1 MNTTMK
7 KEELEKSLDRVNHWI
22 IAVDQKIS
30 IAIAVIVGFLTLSIK
45 PTSELL
51 LASWQKISGIDVALL
66 VIAMLLIVVGAFKL
80 FLSISPRVRSKS
92 KSLLYFG
99 TISNLS
105 LKQFKKSLANSKNST
120 YEIDLIEQIHT
131 NSIIAKKKYSHY
143 KDALLVILVAIFLWL
158 LLITLITLEV
168 LSDKT

>member
-30 IAIAVIVGFLTLSIK
+30 IAIAVIVG
-45 PTSELL
+45 
-51 LASWQKISGIDVALL
+51 
-66 VIAMLLIVVGAFKL
+66 
-80 FLSISPRVRSKS
+80 
-92 KSLLYFG
+92 
-99 TISNLS
+99 
-105 LKQFKKSLANSKNST
+105 SLANSKNST